1 MTLTPEYIQKRAA
14 EIVTRSPFAL
24 VVRFSGIDV
33 KGVRTLLKMQDAAT
47 LSGMDAGYSFSV
59 LLTAAEVRKWS
70 PMPSPL
76 RDRVAIDG
84 KSYLVLAVE
93 TDTAGNIRLH
103 LGGEYG

>member
-1 MTLTPEYIQKRAA
+1 MLTPGYIAARAGKL
-14 EIVTRSPFAL
+14 ITWSPFAIT
-24 VVRFSGIDV
+24 VRFSGVDV

-59 LLTAAEVRKWS
+59 LLAAAEARKWT

-84 KSYLVLAVE
+84 KSYLLLAVE